1 MFLPVTVAPDGLQII
16 FFFLTSN
23 SKCVRIS
30 TVVFLPTI
38 DILSHFMRKQETWQ
52 LVVPLL
58 QKKRKK
64 KKKSAVGTRR
74 ILLIGSLTTVFK
86 MAGEQCGFHK
96 PVSFLFL
103 MDYFYIYEMHLFVK
117 RFNYTI
123 INVYL
128 SAI

>member
-58 QKKRKK
+58 KK
-64 KKKSAVGTRR
+64 KEKKCSRYKKNTSDWITDHCIQDGRGTMW
-74 ILLIGSLTTVFK
+74 LPQT
-86 MAGEQCGFHK
+86 GFF
-96 PVSFLFL
+96 PNLFL